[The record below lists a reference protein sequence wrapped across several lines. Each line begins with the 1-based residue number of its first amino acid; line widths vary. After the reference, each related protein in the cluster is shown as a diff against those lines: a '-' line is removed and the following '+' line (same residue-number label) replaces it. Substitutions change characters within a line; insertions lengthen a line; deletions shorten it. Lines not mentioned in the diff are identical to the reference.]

1 MCVRVR
7 AHVNDIFNLLL
18 HEVIS
23 LQLVFIQTFTFLR
36 VFACLN
42 HLNVYKRRV
51 GGAVEY
57 FSALHRRADGL
68 WPLKG

>member
-1 MCVRVR
+1 MCVRVH

-18 HEVIS
+18 HVVIS
-23 LQLVFIQTFTFLR
+23 VQLVFIQMFTSLR

-42 HLNVYKRRV
+42 HTKIYKRRV